1 MELPKKEIKRV
12 VLTYPNQKWK
22 KHDINTTWFLPPY
35 TLCTLATM
43 IKKDYCIKIIDANFY
58 DMTKQQF
65 QNEIK
70 EFSPQVV
77 GISLLTSEYGST
89 LDDATSYVKEIDRE
103 IITIAGGVH
112 VTTQYMNVIKNEKI
126 DYAIRGE
133 GEYVLRNLLKYLNGK
148 GDLPDKGVVYRNEE
162 GNAIALSP
170 DLIQDLDALPFPD
183 YDLVDY
189 KAYSTTKSRTGV
201 DFPNIY
207 PFSRII
213 SSRGCPTG
221 CSFCQVQSISGKK
234 LRMRSAENVI
244 DELESL
250 KNKYGIKAFLFD
262 DDMPFGNKKRTKE
275 MLKLLIERK
284 LDLAWKAAGVSIFK
298 MDEETFKLMAESGC
312 ISIGIAIESGNER
325 ILREVIN
332 KPVNL
337 KKVPE
342 LIKIA
347 KSYGLGVVANFIIG
361 FPGETWDE
369 IRQTIHYA
377 ETCGVDYAKIYMAEP
392 LLGTR
397 LYDMAV
403 EMGAII
409 GDHSEVGWRYGRIK
423 SDEFDPHELSFLRVY
438 EWDRINFRDP
448 EKRKTNAK
456 LMGITEE
463 ELNSIRKETRKQ
475 LALTM
480 SDEGLK

>member
-1 MELPKKEIKRV
+1 MKSNSDIKRV
-12 VLTYPNQKWK
+12 VLTYPNQKWMK
-22 KHDINTTWFLPPY
+22 EDITTTWLLPPY
-35 TLCTLATM
+35 TICTLATM
-43 IKKDYCIKIIDANFY
+43 IRKDYDVKIIDANFY

-65 QNEIK
+65 KDEIK
-70 EFSPQVV
+70 KFSPQVV
-77 GISLLTSEYGST
+77 GISVLTSEYAAI
-89 LDDATSYVKEIDRE
+89 LDIAAACIKEISSE
-103 IITIAGGVH
+103 IITVAGGVH
-112 VTTQYMNVIKNEKI
+112 VTTQCQNVMKNMDI
-126 DYAIRGE
+126 DYAVRGE
-133 GEYVLRNLLKYLNGK
+133 GEYVFRDFLNYLNGK
-148 GDLPDKGVVYRNEE
+148 GEFPQKGMAYRNQE
-162 GNAIALSP
+162 GELTCLPP

-201 DFPNIY
+201 DFPNVY

-234 LRMRSAENVI
+234 LRMRSAKNVV
-244 DELESL
+244 DELERL
-250 KNKYGIKAFLFD
+250 KDKYGINAFLFD

-275 MLKLLIERK
+275 MLRLLIERK

-312 ISIGIAIESGNER
+312 ISIGIAIESGNQR
-325 ILREVIN
+325 ILKEVIN

-337 KKVPE
+337 KKVPG

-403 EMGAII
+403 EMGVII
-409 GDHSEVGWRYGRIK
+409 GDHSQVGWRHGRIK
-423 SDEFDPHELSFLRVY
+423 SDEFDPHEISILRVY
-438 EWDRINFRDP
+438 EWDRINFRDS
-448 EKRKTNAK
+448 EKRKINAR
-456 LMGITEE
+456 LMGISEE
-463 ELNSIRKETRKQ
+463 ELNQIRKATRKQ
-475 LALTM
+475 LTLM
-480 SDEGLK
+480 QSEGT